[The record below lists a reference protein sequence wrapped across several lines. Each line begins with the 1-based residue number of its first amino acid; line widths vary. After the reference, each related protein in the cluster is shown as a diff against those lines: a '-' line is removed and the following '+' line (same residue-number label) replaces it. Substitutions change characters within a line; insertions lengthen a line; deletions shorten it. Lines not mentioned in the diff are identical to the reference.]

1 MEKNNKIV
9 IMSIVIAL
17 IALLIIILSLSF
29 LVLTQTIKRAHV
41 ENLIDPLASL
51 GESSYSGSIINIF
64 DGDADGDDD
73 DEDEEISGN
82 PNIYGLPNIYFDE
95 DTFHDTLDLDNYVT
109 DGNHSLSELTW
120 NVTGNSNITITI
132 DNSTHMVNFS
142 APAEWSGAENV
153 TFNVT
158 DPDGLYDEETILV
171 TVLPVDD
178 PTVWNV
184 LSDQNTDEDSADNTV
199 VYANITSEVTD
210 PDSPSINITVVSIH
224 SDFDLEVIGN
234 DLIIQN
240 LTADW
245 YGNETVTLE
254 ANGVYAS
261 FTLNVNHL
269 LDDCI
274 KICSWGT
281 CYELC
286 D

>member
-29 LVLTQTIKRAHV
+29 IVLTQTTKKAHV
-41 ENLIDPLASL
+41 ENLIDPLASF
-51 GESSYSGSIINIF
+51 GDSNYGGSIINIF

-82 PNIYGLPNIYFDE
+82 PNIQGLPDIYFDE

-109 DGNHSLSELTW
+109 DGNHSLSELIW
-120 NVTGNSNITITI
+120 NVTGNTNITITI

-142 APAEWSGAENV
+142 APANWSGAENV

-184 LSDQNTDEDSADNTV
+184 LSDQNTDEDSPDDTV
-199 VYANITSEVTD
+199 IYANITSEVID
-210 PDSPSINITVVSIH
+210 PDSTTNITVVSSH
-224 SDFDLEVIGN
+224 SDFEVEVTGN
-234 DLIIQN
+234 DLMIVD
-240 LTADW
+240 LTANW
-245 YGNETVTLE
+245 YGSEVVVLE
-254 ANGVYAS
+254 CNGAYAS
-261 FTLNVNHL
+261 FTLTVNHL
-269 LDDCI
+269 LDDCVE
-274 KICSWGT
+274 ICSWGT
-281 CYELC
+281 CYKLC